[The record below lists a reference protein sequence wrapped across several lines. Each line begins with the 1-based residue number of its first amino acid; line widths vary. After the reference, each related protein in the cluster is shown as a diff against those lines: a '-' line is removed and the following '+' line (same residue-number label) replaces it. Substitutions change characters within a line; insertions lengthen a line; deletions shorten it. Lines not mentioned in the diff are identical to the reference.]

1 METLT
6 QIVKGT
12 MAKLSHICNGK
23 AYYRINTEE
32 HEYQLELNCLDSEW
46 KDIYILPI
54 FASISLMR
62 WIRKG
67 IENEDNTF
75 IQLK

>member
-12 MAKLSHICNGK
+12 MAKLIHVCNGK
-23 AYYRINTEE
+23 IYYRIDTKD
-32 HEYQLELNCLDSEW
+32 HSYQLEIDSMNSEW
-46 KDIYILPI
+46 KDMYVMPSYQTIT
-54 FASISLMR
+54 LMR

-67 IENEDNTF
+67 IEKQDETF
-75 IQLK
+75 IMLM